1 MLSTLGHY
9 IYQFM
14 IFYVIVLFSLY
25 LLIFLNIIKD
35 SFQNEYQKYLDNYGY
50 RV

>member
-25 LLIFLNIIKD
+25 LLVFLNIMKD
-35 SFQNEYQKYLDNYGY
+35 SFQNGWQQYLSNYGY